1 MLIQFRKLTTSD
13 QPLQFHQTVDVSPAI
28 KGRKEI
34 VAVTP
39 LEVDLKATPS
49 VTGAVDV
56 RGRLKGQLEY
66 TCSRCL
72 KPVTE
77 QLDIPFHE
85 VFQPVENPDDVQG
98 EDDDITYVK
107 GESVDLA
114 HYVEEA
120 FVLYL
125 PLAPVCSEDCKG
137 LCPSCGKDLNE
148 GSCDCNT
155 EVIDPRL
162 AGLKDFFK

>member
-1 MLIQFRKLTTSD
+1 MLIQFKKLTTSD
-13 QPLQFHQTVDVSPAI
+13 QPLQFHQTVDVSQAV

-34 VAVTP
+34 VSVAP
-39 LEVDLKATPS
+39 LEVDLTVTPT
-49 VTGAVDV
+49 VTGSVDV
-56 RGRLKGQLEY
+56 HGRLKGQLEM

-85 VFQPVENPDDVQG
+85 VFQPVEDPDNVQD
-98 EDDDITYVK
+98 ESEDITYVK

-114 HYVEEA
+114 EYVEEA
-120 FVLYL
+120 FILYL
-125 PLAPVCSEDCKG
+125 PFAPVCSEDCKG

-148 GSCDCNT
+148 GSCNCDT